1 MFEDAPLLDLLKI
14 TKVPNGIGG
23 FTEEDVK
30 INTVLKGWIDLLSGE
45 GQQLTHNADIQ
56 DSTHVLITDYRTD
69 IKKGMKISDSTNKYL
84 ITLVDDPVSMHHHL
98 EIYLRFEGAA
108 NV

>member
-1 MFEDAPLLDLLKI
+1 MFEDAPLLDLFKT

-23 FTEEDVK
+23 FTETDVS
-30 INTVLKGWIDLLSGE
+30 IGSFNGWIDLLSGE

-69 IKKGMKISDSTNKYL
+69 IKKGMKISDGTNKYL
-84 ITLVDDPVSMHHHL
+84 VTLVDDPVSVHHHL